1 MDDVSFS
8 DDDVG
13 SASDGGTKG
22 NPSKSGRKRGRSQE
36 PSGGRAK
43 SKAKPRA
50 KRPDRHKAGEASKG
64 GKSKRTCRACKRVQ
78 DISEFAA
85 NQANCMECKRSLDVI
100 AKKAR
105 QAGKQEWFQKVKAD
119 SDKLTKMVT
128 SYNKAVAEANKAGNK
143 KAAWSVV
150 NYIEEVKAASKV
162 RNIDQGQMMWEDQAI
177 EFWQTAAGGSYSKM
191 AARSK
196 WDVMVDNKEAD
207 GTITDEHG
215 PKWRPLRMRIHV
227 GDNVNFENSFGR
239 SKPLGWKH
247 VVFSRFQ
254 TQH

>member
-1 MDDVSFS
+1 MEDVSFS

-13 SASDGGTKG
+13 SGSEGGKRG
-22 NPSKSGRKRGRSQE
+22 SPSKSGEKTKKRGRSE
-36 PSGGRAK
+36 ERGSGGKPR

-50 KRPDRHKAGEASKG
+50 KRPDRHKAGEATKG

-105 QAGKQEWFQKVKAD
+105 KAGKQEWFLRVKAD
-119 SDKLTKMVT
+119 GGKLTQMVS

-150 NYIEEVKAASKV
+150 NYMEEVKASSKV
-162 RNIDQGQMMWEDQAI
+162 RNVDKGKMMWEDQAI

-196 WDVMVDNKEAD
+196 WDAMVENKEAD
-207 GTITDEHG
+207 GTITDQDG
-215 PKWRPLRMRIHV
+215 PKWRPLRLRIHV
-227 GDNVNFENSFGR
+227 GDDVNFENSFGR
-239 SKPLGWKH
+239 SKPLG
-247 VVFSRFQ
+247 
-254 TQH
+254 